1 MHSGRCILGQCA
13 KHNSFEYNTVHHSWR
28 QYYTVL
34 VCAKLSYAGDSWQTL
49 AQTIHGLHQGRGH
62 CCHLSEERWEDRKS
76 GTHAGDDMGH
86 SSRSASFLL
95 FIWKSSEKD
104 AEVGTQLGHYDD
116 QQRPVRCFFC
126 GILPCKRLENG
137 HQYKCFDTKLSNET
151 CSTLTKHLHLC
162 PFNLCAL
169 MWYHWTNI
177 INQISST

>member
-116 QQRPVRCFFC
+116 QQRPVRCLKVFSAVFSLAKDWKMAININVSTQNFRMRHVPPWPSIC
-126 GILPCKRLENG
+126 IYVP
-137 HQYKCFDTKLSNET
+137 ST
-151 CSTLTKHLHLC
+151 CVLWCDITE
-162 PFNLCAL
+162 
-169 MWYHWTNI
+169 
-177 INQISST
+177 QI